1 MSDILQIKD
10 LTLGYKGGKILSQ
23 GLNISCSEGQFVAL
37 VGRNGI
43 GKSTLLRVL
52 SGLARPLGGSVII
65 SGRDIISLTSEEL
78 SRQVSFVSTESI
90 SVAHL
95 KVWDVISMGRA
106 PYTGWMGTLSAQ
118 DEAVAM
124 ESLSMVGMSDFK
136 DRNINSLSDG
146 ERARVMIGRALAQ
159 DTRIM
164 LLDEPTAYLD
174 LPNRYQTA
182 ILLKKLAHQTGK
194 TIIFSTHDL
203 GTALDLCD
211 NMWVM
216 SQNGIEVGQPSQI
229 KTGKALDPIFVGT
242 AIYMDPLSGTIKL
255 RE

>member
-1 MSDILQIKD
+1 MNDILQIKN
-10 LTLGYKGGKILSQ
+10 LKLGYKGGKTISD
-23 GLNISCSEGQFVAL
+23 GLNISCASGQLVAL
-37 VGRNGI
+37 VGRNGV

-52 SGLARPLGGSVII
+52 SGLSRPLSGSVII
-65 SGRDIISLTSEEL
+65 SGRDIVSLTSDEL
-78 SRQVSFVSTESI
+78 SREVSFVSTESV

-106 PYTGWMGTLSAQ
+106 PYTGWMGRLSEQ
-118 DEAVAM
+118 DEKMAID
-124 ESLSMVGMSDFK
+124 SLSMVGMSDFK
-136 DRNINSLSDG
+136 DRNIDSLSDG

-159 DTRIM
+159 DTKIM

-174 LPNRYQTA
+174 LPNRYQTS

-216 SQNGIEVGQPSQI
+216 SQNGIEVGQPYQI
-229 KTGKALDPIFVGT
+229 KTGNALDPIFDGT
-242 AIYMDPLSGTIKL
+242 NIYMDPASGTIKL